1 MITMVWRRIAA
12 DGGGMVYS
20 VTPEIVADLQL
31 RWMVEHAMGVGTGD
45 PDTCED
51 AWIGSSAYTMVQL
64 GIDHIIGMYYGY
76 EYDQVTNMLYL
87 KNQVNLSLNHP
98 EIVGIYLN
106 DYYFTIK
113 EGVKTYENYREAI
126 NYIKTVNPSLKTY
139 IAYAPLMEADP
150 HIDTILSQI
159 SFDAV
164 FCQMRLGQGIDV
176 EGMDAFLQ
184 RTEAKFAR
192 KQVWG
197 TLLLADQT
205 GTALTDAQAR
215 RLIEINRQ
223 HYDAGRIEGMRV
235 QYVDTVMS
243 NPTYLQMIQDV
254 YFSEPKPLL
263 LVLAILGLAGI
274 AYMVARR

>member
-235 QYVDTVMS
+235 QYIDTVMS